1 MGVVDE
7 LLQARVDYERGDW
20 AAALDTWSCVEPDD
34 MDVEDLRGAA
44 AAAYLLGRRE
54 VAIGYYQ
61 RAFRLCERAGD
72 PGGAVRC
79 AFHVAMSFDENG
91 EPALAAGW
99 AARAERLVGEMGP
112 DPMERGYAA
121 FLRMYSHIR
130 DAAWPAAAEAAAE
143 TTATGRQHGNSDLVA
158 LGLCASGRIAIYG
171 GRVSEG
177 LAMLDE
183 AMAGVA
189 AGEVSP
195 AIFGNVYC
203 TAIEGCQ
210 EIADFA
216 RVAEWTS
223 ALHRWCSSQPGLVA
237 FTGQCSVHR
246 GQVMRVQ
253 GAWSEALDELEHAI
267 VRYQQANILHA
278 VGQAECERGDL
289 LRLRGEYVAAETA
302 YARAAEYG
310 YDPQPGLALLWLAHG
325 RPDAATAA
333 VRRLLGEESGPVHRA
348 RLLPGAIDALLA
360 VGAVDEARTA
370 SRQLDEVAAHIG
382 SPPLLAM
389 AAYAAGSVELAAGD
403 AAGALPYL
411 RKARQLWARAES
423 PYEGARVRLLTG
435 RALAAL
441 GDEGSA
447 HAELEAA
454 RATFRALGAAPAEA
468 EAERLL
474 APAALPAGLTARE
487 VEVLRLVA
495 AGRSNAAIAAELVLS
510 EKTVARHL
518 SNTFAKLGVGS
529 RTAAAAYAFEHDLV

>member
-1 MGVVDE
+1 
-7 LLQARVDYERGDW
+7 
-20 AAALDTWSCVEPDD
+20 
-34 MDVEDLRGAA
+34 
-44 AAAYLLGRRE
+44 
-54 VAIGYYQ
+54 
-61 RAFRLCERAGD
+61 
-72 PGGAVRC
+72 
-79 AFHVAMSFDENG
+79 
-91 EPALAAGW
+91 
-99 AARAERLVGEMGP
+99 
-112 DPMERGYAA
+112 
-121 FLRMYSHIR
+121 
-130 DAAWPAAAEAAAE
+130 
-143 TTATGRQHGNSDLVA
+143 
-158 LGLCASGRIAIYG
+158 
-171 GRVSEG
+171 
-177 LAMLDE
+177 
-183 AMAGVA
+183 MAGAA

-246 GQVMRVQ
+246 AQVMRVQ
-253 GAWSEALDELEHAI
+253 GAWSEALEELEHAI
-267 VRYQQANILHA
+267 VRYQQANVLHA

-325 RPDAATAA
+325 RPDAATGA
-333 VRRLLGEESGPVHRA
+333 VRRLLAEVTDPVHQA

-360 VGAVDEARTA
+360 VGSPDEARTA

-389 AAYAAGSVELAAGD
+389 AAYAAGSVELEAGD

-441 GDEGSA
+441 GDDGSA

-474 APAALPAGLTARE
+474 SPAALPAGLTARE